1 MVIQILSIIVIIIVP
16 LASWWHFNIVYNEY
30 EKKIKK
36 QTLNNLIDR
45 IQKYGSTGKTW
56 FRKGEVFN
64 CMTIERAKE
73 LLWVM
78 IKIRDYRGINT
89 LKEFRIPIIVEARS
103 LYGLSTWDYLNTWY
117 RSDLVEL
124 YEKVCKQRKGHIYD
138 IYPYYFEGV

>member
-1 MVIQILSIIVIIIVP
+1 MIALILCLIPVIAL
-16 LASWWHFNIVYNEY
+16 IVYALEVTHDNKEMTN
-30 EKKIKK
+30 I
-36 QTLNNLIDR
+36 QVIHDLIDN
-45 IQKYGSTGKTW
+45 IQKYGSTGRTW

-64 CMTIERAKE
+64 CMTIKEAKE